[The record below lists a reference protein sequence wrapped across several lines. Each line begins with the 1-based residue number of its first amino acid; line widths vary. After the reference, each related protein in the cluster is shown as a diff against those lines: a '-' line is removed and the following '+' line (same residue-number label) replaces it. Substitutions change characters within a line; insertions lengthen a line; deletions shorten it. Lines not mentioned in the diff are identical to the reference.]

1 MAGADLSTEDRM
13 AIQQLAARYNHA
25 IDSGDGAAYA
35 GTFVEDG
42 VLDAGQ
48 LVLEGRGALEQ
59 FASAFPGSVHCPR
72 HVATSLLID
81 ADGDGDGD
89 GDCKGAVLLAYVQM
103 YALVGDPP
111 RQTITASGTYTDSL
125 VKLDEGW
132 RFVRRTF
139 TADA

>member
-1 MAGADLSTEDRM
+1 MTGTELSTGDRM

-35 GTFVEDG
+35 STFVEDG
-42 VLDAGQ
+42 VLDAGP
-48 LVLEGRGALEQ
+48 LVLEGREALEQ

-81 ADGDGDGD
+81 GAGA
-89 GDCKGAVLLAYVQM
+89 GAVLRAYVQM

-125 VKLDEGW
+125 VKLEEGW

>member
-1 MAGADLSTEDRM
+1 MAKVGLTVEDQL

-35 GTFVEDG
+35 DTFVDDG
-42 VLDAGQ
+42 VLDAGE
-48 LVLEGRGALEQ
+48 LVLEGRTALRR
-59 FASAFPGSVHCPR
+59 FASAFPGSVRSPR

-81 ADGDGDGD
+81 GGG
-89 GDCKGAVLLAYVQM
+89 GEAVLRAYVQM

-111 RQTITASGTYTDSL
+111 RPTVTASGTYTDSL
-125 VKLDEGW
+125 VKLGGAW

>member
-1 MAGADLSTEDRM
+1 MAGTDLSTEDRM

-48 LVLEGRGALEQ
+48 LVLEGREALEQ
-59 FASAFPGSVHCPR
+59 FASAFPGSVLCPR

-81 ADGDGDGD
+81 GGGD
-89 GDCKGAVLLAYVQM
+89 GAVLRAYVQM

-125 VKLDEGW
+125 VKLEEGW